1 MITRAAKIIAT
12 LAVLGLALYWSGPGD
27 VLARLQG
34 ARPEWL
40 LLCLMGLTAATFSM
54 ARRWQLTARHLGLEM
69 GFADGV
75 REYYLAQ
82 FINTVLP
89 GGVIGDAGRAIR
101 AKDRADLKR
110 AAQSV
115 IAERVMG
122 QLAMVLIMAVGFGL
136 ALSLPGGF
144 AWPAATPV
152 IVAAAWV
159 LGLGA
164 LIIMARVTALRAR
177 FQFISQLL
185 RDRAIGGHAILAS
198 ALLILSL
205 YAAARATGTVIPL
218 EGLVTVLPIVF
229 VAMVIPLTIG
239 GWGWRE
245 GAAAALFPV
254 FGASPSAGV
263 AMGVGYGAMMF
274 LAALPALFMILS
286 GSVTLRPQAKA

>member
-27 VLARLQG
+27 
-34 ARPEWL
+34 
-40 LLCLMGLTAATFSM
+40 
-54 ARRWQLTARHLGLEM
+54 
-69 GFADGV
+69 DGV

-164 LIIMARVTALRAR
+164 LIIMARVTALRSWPPR
-177 FQFISQLL
+177 C
-185 RDRAIGGHAILAS
+185 
-198 ALLILSL
+198 
-205 YAAARATGTVIPL
+205 
-218 EGLVTVLPIVF
+218 
-229 VAMVIPLTIG
+229 
-239 GWGWRE
+239 
-245 GAAAALFPV
+245 
-254 FGASPSAGV
+254 
-263 AMGVGYGAMMF
+263 
-274 LAALPALFMILS
+274 
-286 GSVTLRPQAKA
+286 